1 MGEIKNTFLEIRLTV
16 GSVEEIRNLGL
27 GLLREGNWEF
37 LSLEYVSILARIG
50 ICVFIEM
57 HLE

>member
-1 MGEIKNTFLEIRLTV
+1 MGEIKNTFLEIRLTI
-16 GSVEEIRNLGL
+16 GSVGEIRNLGL
-27 GLLREGNWEF
+27 ELWREGNWEF
-37 LSLEYVSILARIG
+37 LSLECRRILARIG